1 MVFLCSAGIRPFSAD
16 CSGVVR
22 FSQLDDCSAEEGE
35 LSSGVSTGEASPE
48 ILAFFQDCS
57 KQLDAH
63 HDRHE
68 RLVKI
73 SRDITVES
81 KRVIFLL
88 HRIHNEASQEKISA
102 EARTKLQWVT
112 ATLFKKVAQELNG
125 QDPQR
130 YLRAYTAGTSEKFL
144 CAFDALHH

>member
-1 MVFLCSAGIRPFSAD
+1 M
-16 CSGVVR
+16 
-22 FSQLDDCSAEEGE
+22 
-35 LSSGVSTGEASPE
+35 
-48 ILAFFQDCS
+48 
-57 KQLDAH
+57 
-63 HDRHE
+63 
-68 RLVKI
+68 
-73 SRDITVES
+73 ES